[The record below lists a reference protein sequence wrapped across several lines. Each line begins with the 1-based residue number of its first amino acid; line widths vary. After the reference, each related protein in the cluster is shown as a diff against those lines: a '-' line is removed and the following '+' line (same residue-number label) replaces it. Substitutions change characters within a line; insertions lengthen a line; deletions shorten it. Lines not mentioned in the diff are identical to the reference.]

1 MAVFKINKTS
11 NYTVMSNHHLQE
23 KEMSLKAKG
32 LLSVM
37 LSLPENWDYSIS
49 GLVAICKES
58 ETAINSTLKELKEL
72 GYLKVGKKMPNETN
86 SGRIEYIYNIYEIP
100 QKQGV
105 EKQALEKQG
114 VDFLG
119 LEFLGVENQ
128 GQLNTNNT
136 ITKELNTKDKK
147 KESKTTTFDGIINS
161 FTDDLEIRELLGEWL
176 KVRKAKRSA
185 MTNRAIELNLQK
197 LPSLAEKSGLSI
209 AEYLK
214 EIICRGWQAFYEIN
228 NYTQTKTVNSGAGKS
243 DKQNNKNPAV
253 IRQREYPK
261 EVLDNVFQN
270 IDDWI

>member
-114 VDFLG
+114 VENQG
-119 LEFLGVENQ
+119 VEFQGVENQ

-136 ITKELNTKDKK
+136 ITKELNTNNKILCVETDIINYLNEKAGTRFKPIEGNTKFIKARLKDYTEEDLKSVIDKK
-147 KESKTTTFDGIINS
+147 VKEWKG
-161 FTDDLEIRELLGEWL
+161 TDFQKYLRPETLFNATKFESYVNGLENGD
-176 KVRKAKRSA
+176 KA
-185 MTNRAIELNLQK
+185 
-197 LPSLAEKSGLSI
+197 
-209 AEYLK
+209 
-214 EIICRGWQAFYEIN
+214 
-228 NYTQTKTVNSGAGKS
+228 
-243 DKQNNKNPAV
+243 NNKNTAL

-270 IDDWI
+270 IDDLI